1 MKSFSKLVERA
12 MAEGPVKVMKDEDG
26 IDNPYALSAWMKNQ
40 GRKSQPVRVAHPTF
54 GDGTVISITETEAR
68 ISWDRLASWTS
79 HSGVVDLKEARKV
92 ILMDDDKYFNEQ
104 DFPED
109 TLMAK
114 SDKMTA
120 EEHFSLMEDFVDVP
134 APRDSILSS
143 PSPHKSDSAGP
154 LSGLDGDG
162 GGNPTPHE
170 EGKSLPDE
178 PATPKVDS
186 MDEPSRKVTMSQKVG
201 RPMGSKS
208 STSSDSDTG
217 SDSGSSSDS
226 GKGKFVKAKK
236 GENPFAKK
244 DDSSE
249 TDSSDDK
256 KDEDMAKD
264 DKKKDEVEETLT
276 FSEADIEGIVE
287 VEDDD
292 DDDKDDVEEDCGE
305 DHDDDDDDDDKGGKF
320 EKGKKGVNP
329 FPDKDDVKEM
339 HGDQEYAMEHEMGG
353 GEIAVTTEF
362 MVKLLSGVAA
372 ANLDDE
378 KFQMIADCIA
388 DCCGEDRT
396 LDVGDIGEV
405 MSKLQDKVSGGGD
418 DMGDYGDEAEEDV
431 AVGDGEVAGPE
442 GGDEYEGETKLMAG
456 RGRPMREA
464 KKGSRRGKRKLDEM
478 WIAGIP
484 GMTAGTQ
491 PKRKMVN
498 TDGMTE
504 DEIFDAEIKLMQQR
518 AGIIE

>member
-1 MKSFSKLVERA
+1 
-12 MAEGPVKVMKDEDG
+12 
-26 IDNPYALSAWMKNQ
+26 
-40 GRKSQPVRVAHPTF
+40 
-54 GDGTVISITETEAR
+54 
-68 ISWDRLASWTS
+68 
-79 HSGVVDLKEARKV
+79 
-92 ILMDDDKYFNEQ
+92 
-104 DFPED
+104 
-109 TLMAK
+109 
-114 SDKMTA
+114 
-120 EEHFSLMEDFVDVP
+120 
-134 APRDSILSS
+134 
-143 PSPHKSDSAGP
+143 
-154 LSGLDGDG
+154 
-162 GGNPTPHE
+162 
-170 EGKSLPDE
+170 
-178 PATPKVDS
+178 
-186 MDEPSRKVTMSQKVG
+186 
-201 RPMGSKS
+201 MGSKS

-226 GKGKFVKAKK
+226 GKKGKFVKAKK

-276 FSEADIEGIVE
+276 FNEADIEGIVE

-292 DDDKDDVEEDCGE
+292 DKDDVEEDCGD
-305 DHDDDDDDDDKGGKF
+305 DHDDDDDDDKGGKF
-320 EKGKKGVNP
+320 VKGKKGVNP
-329 FPDKDDVKEM
+329 FAKKDDVKEM
-339 HGDQEYAMEHEMGG
+339 GGEYAMGHEMGG

-362 MVKLLSGVAA
+362 MVKLLQGVAA

-396 LDVGDIGEV
+396 LDVGDIGAV

-418 DMGDYGDEAEEDV
+418 DMGDYGDEEGAEEDV

-456 RGRPMREA
+456 RGRPMRESKG
-464 KKGSRRGKRKLDEM
+464 KKRSRRGKRQLDEM

-491 PKRKMVN
+491 PKRKEVN

-518 AGIIE
+518 AGIID